1 MKPAQKARS
10 MPLTGRVFCRK
21 VRGVIGPLRNY
32 VVRNPSF
39 WMLNLGAWTAFGVL
53 AALAQFYYSPTLPIA
68 LLLALIQT
76 ILAYGISSLMRL
88 AYRRPYW
95 GQPFRV
101 ATAALVVALSLGGA
115 FLQATLVQAFVYDH
129 GWGNP
134 RLTPE
139 MAWLIRIKITWLAY
153 ISWGLGYFWLKA
165 EAEAH
170 FQRNSARK
178 AQDEARNM
186 ELQMLRSQLDPHFLF
201 NSLNGISAEVGPHP
215 DTAVEMIDEL
225 SDYLRYSLD
234 HRKEVL
240 APLSA
245 ELDTMDAYLRME
257 KARFGDRLLASVT
270 SDEPTRHRQVPSF
283 LLQPFVEN
291 AVKHGLQDA
300 SRPLEIAV
308 RATSSDGR
316 LNIEV
321 TNTGSL
327 RAPFPEGVG
336 LSTLRRRL
344 ELHYPHRHRFSLI
357 EDGPRVRAQL
367 ILEGE
372 PCSGF

>member
-1 MKPAQKARS
+1 M
-10 MPLTGRVFCRK
+10 TGRFFSLK

-32 VVRNPSF
+32 VVHNPSF
-39 WMLNLGAWTAFGVL
+39 WILNLGAWTAFGVL
-53 AALAQFYYSPTLPIA
+53 AALAQFYYSPDIQIA
-68 LLLALIQT
+68 LLLALMQT
-76 ILAYGISSLMRL
+76 LLAYGISGLMRL
-88 AYRRPYW
+88 AYRRPFW
-95 GQPFRV
+95 GDPFRV
-101 ATAALVVALSLGGA
+101 ATAALVVALSLVGA
-115 FLQATLVQAFVYDH
+115 FLQATLVQAFVHEH

-134 RLTPE
+134 HMSPE
-139 MAWLIRIKITWLAY
+139 VAWLIRIKITWLAY

-165 EAEAH
+165 EVEAH
-170 FQRNSARK
+170 LQRDSARK

-186 ELQMLRSQLDPHFLF
+186 ELQLLRSQLDPHFLF

-234 HRKEVL
+234 HRKQVL
-240 APLSA
+240 APLSE

-257 KARFGDRLLASVT
+257 KARFGDRLQVSMT
-270 SDEPTRHRQVPSF
+270 SDDPTRHCRVPSF

-291 AVKHGLQDA
+291 AVKHGLQDS

-308 RATSSDGR
+308 RATSSNDL

-327 RAPFPEGVG
+327 HAPSHEGG
-336 LSTLRRRL
+336 GSF
-344 ELHYPHRHRFSLI
+344 HPA
-357 EDGPRVRAQL
+357 PAA
-367 ILEGE
+367 
-372 PCSGF
+372 